1 MTARAQ
7 PPPAVPGGLRERVL
21 AASRQA
27 RAAGIGVP
35 EVPPAAPTDAFSAAA
50 SAMYRLLCSL
60 SEADWRVLV
69 IRGLDAQCLIGHLI
83 GVEKDMH
90 RCLAGDATVARAD
103 HVRST
108 QAEAL
113 RQRARPAE
121 ATREEWYQAACR
133 TIALVAELGDLDAG
147 VVLHGVPL
155 PVRDLLV
162 ARVFE
167 LWTHEN
173 DIRAATGRPASVPDP
188 PSLRLMAALA
198 TAYLPF
204 GAALVGMRDPVGARL
219 VLTGPGGGTW
229 DVLLGPAEAP
239 GRTSLRI
246 VTDVVRFC
254 RLVGNRVAPA
264 DVQAQVSGDPWL
276 AESVLAAAAALA
288 LD

>member
-1 MTARAQ
+1 MTTQ
-7 PPPAVPGGLRERVL
+7 PPVPSSVPAGLRDRVL
-21 AASRQA
+21 TAATHA
-27 RAAGIGVP
+27 RAAGIAVP
-35 EVPPAAPTDAFSAAA
+35 EVRPAAPAEAFSGAV
-50 SAMYRLLCSL
+50 SALYQLLRSL
-60 SEADWRVLV
+60 SEADWQVPV
-69 IRGLDAQCLIGHLI
+69 IRGLDAQGLIGHLI
-83 GVEKDMH
+83 GVEKDVH
-90 RCLAGDATVARAD
+90 RCLVGDAAVARAD
-103 HVRST
+103 HVGST

-113 RQRARPAE
+113 GQRGRPAE
-121 ATREEWYQAACR
+121 ETREEWYQAACR
-133 TIALVAELGDLDAG
+133 TIAILTNLGGLDAG

-173 DIRAATGRPASVPDP
+173 DIRAAAGRPASVPDP
-188 PSLRLMAALA
+188 PSLRSMAALA

-204 GAALVGMRDPVGARL
+204 GAARSGLRDPVRARL

-229 DVLLGPAEAP
+229 DVLLGPPRASGQA
-239 GRTSLRI
+239 SLRI
-246 VTDVVRFC
+246 VADVAGFC

-264 DVQAQVSGDPWL
+264 DLDAQVSGDHKL